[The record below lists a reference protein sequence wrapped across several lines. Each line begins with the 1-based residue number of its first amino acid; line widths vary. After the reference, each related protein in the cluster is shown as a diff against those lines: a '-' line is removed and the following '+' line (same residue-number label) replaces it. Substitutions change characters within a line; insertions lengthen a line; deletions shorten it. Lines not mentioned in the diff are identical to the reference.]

1 MVPARG
7 GISRGLNQGQSP
19 KTEPERRRWRVSPT
33 RTVSVRQRKAPFCDG
48 HHIPPLDDLG
58 SMPLFEIAS
67 AARRGRRKLLM
78 RKFGL
83 VAAAVVVGVG
93 LGWIASTKAR
103 VAPPIIM
110 SSYTIEPM
118 KMMAGSANLPTEHF
132 VDYSLIYP

>member
-1 MVPARG
+1 
-7 GISRGLNQGQSP
+7 
-19 KTEPERRRWRVSPT
+19 
-33 RTVSVRQRKAPFCDG
+33 
-48 HHIPPLDDLG
+48 
-58 SMPLFEIAS
+58 
-67 AARRGRRKLLM
+67 M

-103 VAPPIIM
+103 VAPPMMM
-110 SSYTIEPM
+110 SSHTIEPM

>member
-1 MVPARG
+1 
-7 GISRGLNQGQSP
+7 
-19 KTEPERRRWRVSPT
+19 
-33 RTVSVRQRKAPFCDG
+33 
-48 HHIPPLDDLG
+48 
-58 SMPLFEIAS
+58 
-67 AARRGRRKLLM
+67 M